1 MTSTAVRVALR
12 VRPLTQKEQLSN
24 CTECISFIPNQPQI
38 LIGKDHSFTYD
49 YVFDTNSIQQSIY
62 ETSVVPLAEKF
73 VDGFNATI
81 LAYGQ
86 TGSGKTFSMGTALDE
101 HTDSDQQG
109 VVPRFIYDLFNRLND
124 KKQAQKLQEF
134 QVFVSFLELYNED
147 FVDLL
152 NAYSQQSHNNNN
164 NNNYNNRKR
173 SNSVSHFAPPPCEVQ
188 IREDV
193 HGQIYWSGVREEL
206 CSTPDEL
213 LRYLTKGSLCRTTGS
228 TDMNSVSSRSHAI
241 FSVIL
246 KQKVPASAEDDE
258 EHPAG
263 DSNSHQ
269 EQADNT
275 IVSKFHFVDL
285 AGSERLKRTKAEG
298 NRAREGISI
307 NSGLLALGNVISAL
321 GDESR
326 KSVHIP
332 YRDSKLTRLL
342 QDSLGGN
349 SQTLMMACVSPS
361 DSNFLETL
369 STLKYA
375 NRARNI
381 KNKVTI
387 NQEFAG
393 SSVEV
398 NQLRSQVAR
407 LKLELNALRGGANAI
422 KATAPYSASD
432 MMLNGSSTAA
442 AKALKEEID
451 RLKARVRH
459 MSDDICRITTERDS
473 LQMER
478 ELAQHMNSDDWP
490 NLMEQLQQRRS
501 SSASLTDPS
510 TPLSSLP
517 IIAQY
522 QKAIQD
528 LRNELT
534 DTQERLAFSES
545 IRAPLMH
552 AMALPPS
559 AHATPQASFRT
570 QQQHSSTT
578 TSNNNNTRRRGAGKK
593 RRTHNGSSTT
603 TSRNVTFRSTRRSKV
618 PNVPSAAAA
627 AAASGITNKSKL
639 SATEEREDQDAE
651 QDIQEWLKET
661 MGSIQTSESS
671 GLRLDAKHS
680 ISNARSQ
687 IDKALKVLDDFKI
700 KEPEPEAAGQD
711 QVEYDCD
718 LLNDDEL
725 FIKLQSDDIQSL
737 FGELEEEIK
746 AASPPPPQE
755 EKTPR
760 CRMASTDTLMTDDH
774 DLAEFYE
781 NNPQLHRMLDQI
793 QSDIQ
798 VNEDLVL
805 QLEKTE
811 VEYSQMRKKFEKKL
825 YSLRDEILT
834 LRQQQQQQQQQ
845 QKKEAPTTTTTTT
858 TPAAVAS
865 TTAAA
870 YSMNSIRHAYEAKM
884 KTLMSQLSE
893 LRRKYSQT
901 SSTMQSSRNQNE
913 SMLRALRVNVESL
926 KVEKRRMIK
935 RMKDEAERVK
945 EKLHNHER
953 EIQQLRRKQ
962 IKDNEVKKRL
972 EREVKQ
978 MQLVIG
984 KKTDESVVT
993 AEKLKSLVKIL
1004 KKAVREG
1011 GVLDEKLL
1019 ASCGSLL
1026 DIGSAL
1032 VQSSR
1037 VGRMSRNRR
1046 NSSNTNHS
1054 SNSHARRR
1062 LQQQQQQKG
1071 VPAEVRAAKKK
1082 MLLDNALY
1090 QLIQGKQAVEEMKQ
1104 LLAKRN
1110 DLSQR
1115 KIEYLSERELLVL
1128 DQDTKDLS
1136 SIDNAF
1142 RQVIDEN
1149 IETVEAEI
1157 SYINARIHAI
1167 HNDAAAEIMQEDE
1180 QDDEIIDMSHSKQK
1194 RVTFVEAQVHQANTE
1209 EQEEDNWHDMDA
1221 LEERYSLPASAGP
1234 EQSLEMISKI
1244 FRSLADDE
1252 ARYVMETII
1261 DDMVLLRMEEH
1272 NSKMS
1277 IQQLE
1282 KSTQDLR
1289 RTLIVMKKAAI
1300 DTTIENEKKLKRLT
1314 MQQQQQHGI
1323 SGGSVYSTH
1332 GGSRRTSMSR
1342 EYSSSKMSCRSS
1354 PTNEDSSDA
1363 DSAIDLHNEDQ
1374 YQHVETMFEKIYT
1387 DGLSGKVPT
1396 YDYGVAMAEATAPVI
1411 MAENELSPYLRPHPV
1426 TNNAAAAAAAA
1437 GNKAGKAT
1445 TVQAPMKPST
1455 SPLVSRRR
1463 DSMSSPEQFLLQ
1475 FMQTPKDVRPP
1486 PSSPLM
1492 KPAEFTRYQH
1502 ERESS
1507 TNSSVRNR
1515 SLPPSIPRR
1524 SSLQSDNGS
1533 WCSIYSS
1540 NHGYSQQ
1547 MIRASSGGSGA
1558 SRLSGSSVA
1567 PNEPQPLQQQ
1577 QQQQQQPPP
1586 PQPPTTI
1593 LNRRRAFSFQQPP
1606 SPTPNSGPHPMRR
1619 RSLLRELTNPE
1630 MDQIANKDYAH
1641 HGTALIP
1648 TFSSNNSQQQ
1658 QHNGTVRPHS
1668 VLALHAAAA
1677 AAASTPRPSSKASTV
1692 YPNVRRESPNNSFE
1706 LRKSAAANNVFD
1718 RLSSGHTHASQAKKR
1733 LGNYHRYS
1741 SSSIDDLRMQWAN
1754 ELAER
1759 NDEQQ

>member
-1 MTSTAVRVALR
+1 
-12 VRPLTQKEQLSN
+12 
-24 CTECISFIPNQPQI
+24 
-38 LIGKDHSFTYD
+38 
-49 YVFDTNSIQQSIY
+49 
-62 ETSVVPLAEKF
+62 
-73 VDGFNATI
+73 
-81 LAYGQ
+81 
-86 TGSGKTFSMGTALDE
+86 
-101 HTDSDQQG
+101 
-109 VVPRFIYDLFNRLND
+109 
-124 KKQAQKLQEF
+124 
-134 QVFVSFLELYNED
+134 
-147 FVDLL
+147 
-152 NAYSQQSHNNNN
+152 
-164 NNNYNNRKR
+164 
-173 SNSVSHFAPPPCEVQ
+173 
-188 IREDV
+188 
-193 HGQIYWSGVREEL
+193 
-206 CSTPDEL
+206 
-213 LRYLTKGSLCRTTGS
+213 
-228 TDMNSVSSRSHAI
+228 
-241 FSVIL
+241 
-246 KQKVPASAEDDE
+246 
-258 EHPAG
+258 
-263 DSNSHQ
+263 
-269 EQADNT
+269 
-275 IVSKFHFVDL
+275 
-285 AGSERLKRTKAEG
+285 
-298 NRAREGISI
+298 
-307 NSGLLALGNVISAL
+307 
-321 GDESR
+321 
-326 KSVHIP
+326 
-332 YRDSKLTRLL
+332 
-342 QDSLGGN
+342 
-349 SQTLMMACVSPS
+349 
-361 DSNFLETL
+361 
-369 STLKYA
+369 
-375 NRARNI
+375 
-381 KNKVTI
+381 
-387 NQEFAG
+387 
-393 SSVEV
+393 
-398 NQLRSQVAR
+398 
-407 LKLELNALRGGANAI
+407 
-422 KATAPYSASD
+422 
-432 MMLNGSSTAA
+432 
-442 AKALKEEID
+442 
-451 RLKARVRH
+451 
-459 MSDDICRITTERDS
+459 
-473 LQMER
+473 
-478 ELAQHMNSDDWP
+478 
-490 NLMEQLQQRRS
+490 
-501 SSASLTDPS
+501 
-510 TPLSSLP
+510 
-517 IIAQY
+517 
-522 QKAIQD
+522 
-528 LRNELT
+528 
-534 DTQERLAFSES
+534 
-545 IRAPLMH
+545 
-552 AMALPPS
+552 
-559 AHATPQASFRT
+559 
-570 QQQHSSTT
+570 
-578 TSNNNNTRRRGAGKK
+578 
-593 RRTHNGSSTT
+593 
-603 TSRNVTFRSTRRSKV
+603 
-618 PNVPSAAAA
+618 
-627 AAASGITNKSKL
+627 
-639 SATEEREDQDAE
+639 
-651 QDIQEWLKET
+651 
-661 MGSIQTSESS
+661 
-671 GLRLDAKHS
+671 
-680 ISNARSQ
+680 
-687 IDKALKVLDDFKI
+687 
-700 KEPEPEAAGQD
+700 
-711 QVEYDCD
+711 
-718 LLNDDEL
+718 
-725 FIKLQSDDIQSL
+725 
-737 FGELEEEIK
+737 
-746 AASPPPPQE
+746 
-755 EKTPR
+755 
-760 CRMASTDTLMTDDH
+760 MASTETLMTDDN

-781 NNPQLHRMLDQI
+781 NNPQLHRMLNQI

-834 LRQQQQQQQQQ
+834 LRQQQQQQQQ
-845 QKKEAPTTTTTTT
+845 KKEPPTATV
-858 TPAAVAS
+858 PS

-962 IKDNEVKKRL
+962 MKDNEVKKRL

-1046 NSSNTNHS
+1046 NNSNGRN
-1054 SNSHARRR
+1054 ARRR
-1062 LQQQQQQKG
+1062 LQQQS

-1180 QDDEIIDMSHSKQK
+1180 NDEEIIDMSQKQK
-1194 RVTFVEAQVHQANTE
+1194 RVTFVETHE
-1209 EQEEDNWHDMDA
+1209 EQEEEEEEDNWHDMDA

-1252 ARYVMETII
+1252 ARYVMENII

-1272 NSKMS
+1272 NNKMS

-1300 DTTIENEKKLKRLT
+1300 DTTIENEKKLKRLS
-1314 MQQQQQHGI
+1314 MQQ
-1323 SGGSVYSTH
+1323 GGGGGGNNNSSVYSTH
-1332 GGSRRTSMSR
+1332 GGGSRRTSMSR

-1426 TNNAAAAAAAA
+1426 ANTNAS
-1437 GNKAGKAT
+1437 AGKT
-1445 TVQAPMKPST
+1445 GKSTVQAPMKPST

-1475 FMQTPKDVRPP
+1475 FLQTPKEVRP

-1547 MIRASSGGSGA
+1547 MIRASSGGSGT
-1558 SRLSGSSVA
+1558 SRLSGSVA
-1567 PNEPQPLQQQ
+1567 PNEPQPLQQPQ
-1577 QQQQQQPPP
+1577 P

-1630 MDQIANKDYAH
+1630 MDQIANKDYSH
-1641 HGTALIP
+1641 QGTALIP
-1648 TFSSNNSQQQ
+1648 TFNSNNQNQ
-1658 QHNGTVRPHS
+1658 QHQYNNTTRPHS

-1692 YPNVRRESPNNSFE
+1692 YPRRESPNNSFE

-1759 NDEQQ
+1759 NDEQ

>member
-1 MTSTAVRVALR
+1 MPRYRMTST
-12 VRPLTQKEQLSN
+12 
-24 CTECISFIPNQPQI
+24 
-38 LIGKDHSFTYD
+38 
-49 YVFDTNSIQQSIY
+49 
-62 ETSVVPLAEKF
+62 
-73 VDGFNATI
+73 
-81 LAYGQ
+81 
-86 TGSGKTFSMGTALDE
+86 
-101 HTDSDQQG
+101 
-109 VVPRFIYDLFNRLND
+109 
-124 KKQAQKLQEF
+124 
-134 QVFVSFLELYNED
+134 
-147 FVDLL
+147 
-152 NAYSQQSHNNNN
+152 
-164 NNNYNNRKR
+164 
-173 SNSVSHFAPPPCEVQ
+173 
-188 IREDV
+188 
-193 HGQIYWSGVREEL
+193 
-206 CSTPDEL
+206 
-213 LRYLTKGSLCRTTGS
+213 
-228 TDMNSVSSRSHAI
+228 
-241 FSVIL
+241 
-246 KQKVPASAEDDE
+246 
-258 EHPAG
+258 
-263 DSNSHQ
+263 
-269 EQADNT
+269 
-275 IVSKFHFVDL
+275 
-285 AGSERLKRTKAEG
+285 
-298 NRAREGISI
+298 
-307 NSGLLALGNVISAL
+307 
-321 GDESR
+321 
-326 KSVHIP
+326 
-332 YRDSKLTRLL
+332 
-342 QDSLGGN
+342 
-349 SQTLMMACVSPS
+349 
-361 DSNFLETL
+361 
-369 STLKYA
+369 
-375 NRARNI
+375 
-381 KNKVTI
+381 
-387 NQEFAG
+387 
-393 SSVEV
+393 
-398 NQLRSQVAR
+398 
-407 LKLELNALRGGANAI
+407 
-422 KATAPYSASD
+422 
-432 MMLNGSSTAA
+432 
-442 AKALKEEID
+442 
-451 RLKARVRH
+451 
-459 MSDDICRITTERDS
+459 
-473 LQMER
+473 
-478 ELAQHMNSDDWP
+478 
-490 NLMEQLQQRRS
+490 
-501 SSASLTDPS
+501 
-510 TPLSSLP
+510 
-517 IIAQY
+517 
-522 QKAIQD
+522 
-528 LRNELT
+528 
-534 DTQERLAFSES
+534 
-545 IRAPLMH
+545 
-552 AMALPPS
+552 
-559 AHATPQASFRT
+559 
-570 QQQHSSTT
+570 
-578 TSNNNNTRRRGAGKK
+578 
-593 RRTHNGSSTT
+593 
-603 TSRNVTFRSTRRSKV
+603 
-618 PNVPSAAAA
+618 
-627 AAASGITNKSKL
+627 
-639 SATEEREDQDAE
+639 
-651 QDIQEWLKET
+651 ET
-661 MGSIQTSESS
+661 M
-671 GLRLDAKHS
+671 
-680 ISNARSQ
+680 
-687 IDKALKVLDDFKI
+687 
-700 KEPEPEAAGQD
+700 
-711 QVEYDCD
+711 
-718 LLNDDEL
+718 
-725 FIKLQSDDIQSL
+725 
-737 FGELEEEIK
+737 
-746 AASPPPPQE
+746 
-755 EKTPR
+755 
-760 CRMASTDTLMTDDH
+760 MTEDN

-781 NNPQLHRMLDQI
+781 KNPQLHRMLGQI

-811 VEYSQMRKKFEKKL
+811 VEYSHMRKKFEKKL
-825 YSLRDEILT
+825 YSLRDEILA
-834 LRQQQQQQQQQ
+834 LRQQQQ
-845 QKKEAPTTTTTTT
+845 QKKE
-858 TPAAVAS
+858 PAAAAAPS

-1046 NSSNTNHS
+1046 NNSNGRS
-1054 SNSHARRR
+1054 ARRR
-1062 LQQQQQQKG
+1062 LQQES

-1180 QDDEIIDMSHSKQK
+1180 NDEEIIDMSQKQK
-1194 RVTFVEAQVHQANTE
+1194 RVTFVETRVQ
-1209 EQEEDNWHDMDA
+1209 EQEHEEEDNWHDMDA

-1252 ARYVMETII
+1252 ARYVMENVI

-1272 NSKMS
+1272 NNKMS

-1300 DTTIENEKKLKRLT
+1300 DTTIENEKKLKRLS
-1314 MQQQQQHGI
+1314 MQQQ
-1323 SGGSVYSTH
+1323 GGSSSSIYSTG

-1387 DGLSGKVPT
+1387 DGLNGKVPT

-1426 TNNAAAAAAAA
+1426 TNANGASAGSAAG
-1437 GNKAGKAT
+1437 GNKAGKSS
-1445 TVQAPMKPST
+1445 VQAPMKPST

-1475 FMQTPKDVRPP
+1475 FLQTPKEVRP

-1533 WCSIYSS
+1533 WCSIYST

-1558 SRLSGSSVA
+1558 SRLSGSVA
-1567 PNEPQPLQQQ
+1567 PNELQPS
-1577 QQQQQQPPP
+1577 QQQQPQP

-1606 SPTPNSGPHPMRR
+1606 SPTPNLGPHPMRR

-1630 MDQIANKDYAH
+1630 IDQIASKDYSQQ
-1641 HGTALIP
+1641 GTALIP
-1648 TFSSNNSQQQ
+1648 TFSSNNQSQQQ
-1658 QHNGTVRPHS
+1658 QQNGTVRPHS

-1677 AAASTPRPSSKASTV
+1677 AVSTPRPSSKASTV

-1733 LGNYHRYS
+1733 LGSYHRYS

-1759 NDEQQ
+1759 NDEQ

>member
-12 VRPLTQKEQLSN
+12 VRPLTQKEQYSN

-49 YVFDTNSIQQSIY
+49 YVFDTNSLQQSIY

-101 HTDSDQQG
+101 HTDSEQQG
-109 VVPRFIYDLFNRLND
+109 VVPRFIYDLFQRLD
-124 KKQAQKLQEF
+124 AKKQSQKVLDY
-134 QVFVSFLELYNED
+134 QVYVSFLELYNED

-152 NAYSQQSHNNNN
+152 NAYSQTH
-164 NNNYNNRKR
+164 NRKR
-173 SNSVSHFAPPPCEVQ
+173 SNSVCHFAPPPCEVQ

-193 HGQIYWSGVREEL
+193 HGQIYWSGVREEP
-206 CSTPDEL
+206 CSSPDEL

-241 FSVIL
+241 FSVVL
-246 KQKVPASAEDDE
+246 KQKVPEASSEDAVATEQDQTV
-258 EHPAG
+258 PTKDTG
-263 DSNSHQ
+263 SNNS
-269 EQADNT
+269 NT
-275 IVSKFHFVDL
+275 LVSKFHFVDL

-398 NQLRSQVAR
+398 NQLRAQVAR
-407 LKLELNALRGGANAI
+407 LKLELNALRANFTPSSGGMKSTTTTTTA
-422 KATAPYSASD
+422 ATDGNVSSSD
-432 MMLNGSSTAA
+432 MMINNMLYNNETAGGGSTAA

-451 RLKARVRH
+451 RLKARLTS

-478 ELAQHMNSDDWP
+478 ELAQHMNSEEWP
-490 NLMEQLQQRRS
+490 NLMDQLHRRP
-501 SSASLTDPS
+501 SSASLTDPNM
-510 TPLSSLP
+510 PISSLP
-517 IIAQY
+517 IISQY
-522 QKAIQD
+522 QKTIQS
-528 LRNELT
+528 LRTELT

-552 AMALPPS
+552 AMAVPPS
-559 AHATPQASFRT
+559 ANATPHASFRT
-570 QQQHSSTT
+570 HIEQQQRQHSSTT
-578 TSNNNNTRRRGAGKK
+578 SRRRGIGKK
-593 RRTHNGSSTT
+593 RRNLNGSTT
-603 TSRNVTFRSTRRSKV
+603 TSRNVTFRSTKRSKV
-618 PNVPSAAAA
+618 PNMSTVVNKNTSSVTVYNKQSSS
-627 AAASGITNKSKL
+627 SGSGSGSGSGNKNNNSL
-639 SATEEREDQDAE
+639 DDDDE
-651 QDIQEWLKET
+651 QDLQEWLKAT

-671 GLRLDAKHS
+671 GLRIDAKNS

-687 IDKALKVLDDFKI
+687 IDKALRVLDEFKI
-700 KEPEPEAAGQD
+700 KEPEPEAN

-737 FGELEEEIK
+737 FGDLEEQETS
-746 AASPPPPQE
+746 ATTEDDETSAS
-755 EKTPR
+755 TPR
-760 CRMASTDTLMTDDH
+760 YRMASTETMMTDDN
-774 DLAEFYE
+774 DLADFYE
-781 NNPQLHRMLDQI
+781 SNPQLHRMLNQI

-825 YSLRDEILT
+825 FSLRDEILS

-845 QKKEAPTTTTTTT
+845 QRKEAA
-858 TPAAVAS
+858 AAVAAPAS
-865 TTAAA
+865 TTTTAAA
-870 YSMNSIRHAYEAKM
+870 YNMNSIRHAYEAKM
-884 KTLMSQLSE
+884 KNLMTQLSE

-962 IKDNEVKKRL
+962 TKDNEIKKKL

-1011 GVLDEKLL
+1011 GVLDENLL

-1037 VGRMSRNRR
+1037 VGRMSRSRRNNSNGRTNRR
-1046 NSSNTNHS
+1046 
-1054 SNSHARRR
+1054 R
-1062 LQQQQQQKG
+1062 QQEYQG
-1071 VPAEVRAAKKK
+1071 ITAEVRAAKKK
-1082 MLLDNALY
+1082 TLLDNALY
-1090 QLIQGKQAVEEMKQ
+1090 QLIQGKQAVEEMRQ

-1115 KIEYLSERELLVL
+1115 KIEYQSERELLVL

-1180 QDDEIIDMSHSKQK
+1180 NDDEIIDIGSVTKK
-1194 RVTFVEAQVHQANTE
+1194 RVTFVETNNVQ
-1209 EQEEDNWHDMDA
+1209 EQEEDNWHDIDA

-1244 FRSLADDE
+1244 FKSLADDE
-1252 ARYVMETII
+1252 AKYVMETVI
-1261 DDMVLLRMEEH
+1261 DDIVLLRMEEH
-1272 NSKMS
+1272 NNKMS

-1282 KSTQDLR
+1282 KNTQDLR

-1300 DTTIENEKKLKRLT
+1300 ETTIENEKRLKRMSL
-1314 MQQQQQHGI
+1314 QQHGGTGSSHA
-1323 SGGSVYSTH
+1323 SGS

-1374 YQHVETMFEKIYT
+1374 YQHIETMFEKIYT
-1387 DGLSGKVPT
+1387 DGLSGKMPT
-1396 YDYGVAMAEATAPVI
+1396 YDYGVAMAEATAPVM
-1411 MAENELSPYLRPHPV
+1411 MAENELSPYLRPRPV
-1426 TNNAAAAAAAA
+1426 TALA
-1437 GNKAGKAT
+1437 GSKVSSDKNGVA
-1445 TVQAPMKPST
+1445 VQAPMKPST

-1486 PSSPLM
+1486 PPSSPLM
-1492 KPAEFTRYQH
+1492 KPAEFARYQQD
-1502 ERESS
+1502 RESS
-1507 TNSSVRNR
+1507 TNSSARNSR
-1515 SLPPSIPRR
+1515 NYATIPRR
-1524 SSLQSDNGS
+1524 SSLQSDSGS
-1533 WCSIYSS
+1533 YCSIYSS

-1547 MIRASSGGSGA
+1547 MIRASSGGKLTSSTASHDSMLNTAGA
-1558 SRLSGSSVA
+1558 
-1567 PNEPQPLQQQ
+1567 
-1577 QQQQQQPPP
+1577 PPP

-1593 LNRRRAFSFQQPP
+1593 LSRRRAFSFQQPP
-1606 SPTPNSGPHPMRR
+1606 SPTPHAAPTYNTRR
-1619 RSLLRELTNPE
+1619 RSLLRELSNNE
-1630 MDQIANKDYAH
+1630 SDQVPVHNNKQHFDYSN

-1648 TFSSNNSQQQ
+1648 TFSSHNNLGSMYSAG
-1658 QHNGTVRPHS
+1658 NSGNRPHS
-1668 VLALHAAAA
+1668 VLAFHAA
-1677 AAASTPRPSSKASTV
+1677 AAASTPRPVSSKAAI
-1692 YPNVRRESPNNSFE
+1692 YPSARRESPNNSFE
-1706 LRKSAAANNVFD
+1706 LRKSAVANNVFD
-1718 RLSSGHTHASQAKKR
+1718 RLSSGHTHASHAKKK
-1733 LGNYHRYS
+1733 LGGYQRYS

-1754 ELAER
+1754 ELSER
-1759 NDEQQ
+1759 NEE